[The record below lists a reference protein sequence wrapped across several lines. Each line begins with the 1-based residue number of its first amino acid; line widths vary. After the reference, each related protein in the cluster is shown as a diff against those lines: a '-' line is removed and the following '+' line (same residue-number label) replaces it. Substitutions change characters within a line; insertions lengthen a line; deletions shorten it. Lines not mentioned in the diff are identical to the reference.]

1 MVVRGRYF
9 VVETLCEFLTQSQI
23 ELLVYGP
30 FRDSN
35 RVAVHE
41 EAHVISSNR
50 DSPVAWSKEKS
61 HRRSLARFTQG

>member
-50 DSPVAWSKEKS
+50 DSPVAW
-61 HRRSLARFTQG
+61 